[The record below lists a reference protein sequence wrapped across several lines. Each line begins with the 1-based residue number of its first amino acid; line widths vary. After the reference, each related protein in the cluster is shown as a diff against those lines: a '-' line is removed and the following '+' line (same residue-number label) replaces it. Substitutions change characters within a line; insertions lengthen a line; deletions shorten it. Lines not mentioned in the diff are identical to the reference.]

1 MKLGGVVTKQLL
13 ELETKIVQN
22 EFRTNETFLNEII
35 ADDFIEIGS
44 SGVTYNKKQ
53 VIEFLIK
60 GTDAEIIIKDF
71 TTKQL
76 GELFYLALFNTITTL
91 PSGQKSIAK
100 RSSIWKYENNNWQI
114 IFHQGTKV

>member
-44 SGVTYNKKQ
+44 SV
-53 VIEFLIK
+53 
-60 GTDAEIIIKDF
+60 
-71 TTKQL
+71 
-76 GELFYLALFNTITTL
+76 
-91 PSGQKSIAK
+91 
-100 RSSIWKYENNNWQI
+100 
-114 IFHQGTKV
+114 